1 MKIIQEILESE
12 IFSQQPPV
20 LVDIGASGEIY
31 EKWEKISQY
40 CICLAFD
47 ADDREFEIT
56 EETNKKYRKLIKINR
71 IVTAESQ
78 TTADFYLTSSPFCS
92 SLLKP
97 DEKGLRPWIFNPL
110 FKVEK
115 TVQLDTI
122 TVNEALKQSNL
133 DYVDWFKTDTQGTD
147 LRLFMSLPEAIKAKI
162 LIVDLEP
169 GIMDAYSNE
178 DKLHKVMSEVSSH
191 GFWLSTM
198 IVKGVQRLK
207 PDYANQLGKYLAER
221 LVKRSPGWA
230 EVTYLR
236 EPDLKTEREY
246 LLLFIFSIL
255 EKQYGFAIETID
267 EGLTHFPT
275 PLMQKCKAHT
285 LALLNKNKVKVPL
298 VILKRQIAKIF
309 SKIND

>member
-1 MKIIQEILESE
+1 
-12 IFSQQPPV
+12 
-20 LVDIGASGEIY
+20 
-31 EKWEKISQY
+31 
-40 CICLAFD
+40 
-47 ADDREFEIT
+47 
-56 EETNKKYRKLIKINR
+56 
-71 IVTAESQ
+71 
-78 TTADFYLTSSPFCS
+78 
-92 SLLKP
+92 
-97 DEKGLRPWIFNPL
+97 
-110 FKVEK
+110 
-115 TVQLDTI
+115 
-122 TVNEALKQSNL
+122 
-133 DYVDWFKTDTQGTD
+133 
-147 LRLFMSLPEAIKAKI
+147 MSLPEAIKAKI

-169 GIMDAYSNE
+169 GIIDAYSNE
-178 DKLHKVMSEVSSH
+178 DKLHKVMSEISSH

-236 EPDLKTEREY
+236 EPNLKTEREY

-267 EGLTHFPT
+267 EGLKHFPT

-285 LALLNKNKVKVPL
+285 LVLLNKNKVKVPL